1 MIHASSVGLHPVP
14 NRLQAQPAGTKEQEG
29 QQVGPS
35 DDVQMLESRERWQDG
50 SGMTISQANRFKVS
64 LDAYQDSILFSSSF

>member
-14 NRLQAQPAGTKEQEG
+14 NRLQARPAGTKEQEG
-29 QQVGPS
+29 QQVGPG